1 MNPRQPLP
9 HMVATLTAFSRAVVL
24 ADELSVLRS
33 PLSPRSRTMAADG
46 IPRPV
51 EDAVLCPRRQR
62 VADELRR
69 ITRDPDVRHAID
81 VLQQATERLT
91 QVIHSW
97 DDPTA

>member
-33 PLSPRSRTMAADG
+33 PLSPRSSTMATDG

-97 DDPTA
+97 DDPTV

>member
-9 HMVATLTAFSRAVVL
+9 HMVATPLAFSRAVVL

-33 PLSPRSRTMAADG
+33 PLSPRSSTMATDG

-69 ITRDPDVRHAID
+69 ITRDPDVRHAIN

>member
-1 MNPRQPLP
+1 MEPRQPLP

-24 ADELSVLRS
+24 ADELSTLRS
-33 PLSPRSRTMAADG
+33 PLSPRSSTMAADG

-69 ITRDPDVRHAID
+69 ITRDPDVRHAIT

-91 QVIHSW
+91 QVIHAW